1 MTDSARLG
9 FLTRCAFVRSQRKH
23 GAEAEVKW
31 AAQGAE
37 RRARRANSASAN
49 QRPERRFQELLA
61 AATTGRQRKW
71 RSRRAQFQKLCLF
84 WTAFNSTTKNLS
96 KSLTR
101 RGRKIRKKPEVFAD
115 LILPTVCQEFSSGA
129 HFWERYSVKRK
140 EKKNLKSRLVFFF
153 FFKIW
158 DMWRYRLEL
167 HTASWTPV

>member
-1 MTDSARLG
+1 MTFLTKGLHFIFIMTDSARFG
-9 FLTRCAFVRSQRKH
+9 FLTRSQRKH

-101 RGRKIRKKPEVFAD
+101 RGRKIRKNLRCSLTWFCRLSAKNS
-115 LILPTVCQEFSSGA
+115 LPVRIFESATAS
-129 HFWERYSVKRK
+129 K
-140 EKKNLKSRLVFFF
+140 EKKK
-153 FFKIW
+153 KI
-158 DMWRYRLEL
+158 
-167 HTASWTPV
+167 